1 MSSRSDFCSVQRV
14 GFVPS
19 LSSQPVGC
27 MAAPLHGC
35 FQHFTAVTEAQVSQ
49 DAVCLLF

>member
-1 MSSRSDFCSVQRV
+1 MSSSSAFCSEQQV
-14 GFVPS
+14 GLVPS
-19 LSSQPVGC
+19 LSSQPVSC
-27 MAAPLHGC
+27 VAVRLHVC